1 MSQQQLA
8 PTAPDLWEQK
18 EIGLP
23 VITCSYRSALD
34 QVGRVF
40 TGALPLAILFGE
52 GKTGAGY
59 LIDRFLAGVEGD
71 VAVVRI
77 TTPCSDETSWM
88 REVVHGIGFESKDLE
103 LSDLENVFAMFLSYQ
118 KTHRHRTILCI
129 EELQHCGEWV
139 IDRIR
144 KFVEL
149 EAEGEFGLMVLV
161 SGRPS
166 LILQLDE
173 PSLGAT
179 STQAVQRIAIG
190 SLTLAETREFIK
202 WQIQSTGSA
211 DIAKAFEFDAITLIH
226 ELSKGMADAVSDL
239 CSKCLQLANKED
251 AAPVT
256 TDLVKTAE
264 QLLHPSPLTQQS
276 DADVKLMNFNGV
288 RLQKARLIVR
298 MNDVVV
304 QEHSLDRGHVLIGRG
319 ELCDIRIPSPPVS
332 RHHALLV
339 TSSDGVTI
347 VDLESTNGTFVDSYP
362 ISQHTLWNSCVIEI
376 GDCSIE
382 YVAGDNREAWGF
394 DAERP
399 DDIEPSSANLTTQ
412 TLETCDRED
421 LDEGG
426 DPGGA
431 PDGYKIKGNINRR
444 GEKIYHVQGS
454 WSYAATRIDASK
466 GERWFRSVEEA
477 VAAGWR
483 ASHRR

>member
-8 PTAPDLWEQK
+8 PTAPDLWKQK

-23 VITCSYRSALD
+23 VTTCSYHSALD

-40 TGALPLAILFGE
+40 TEALPLAILLGE
-52 GKTGAGY
+52 GTTGSSY

-77 TTPCSDETSWM
+77 TTPCSDEISWM
-88 REVVHGIGFESKDLE
+88 REVIRGIGFESKDLD
-103 LSDLENVFAMFLSYQ
+103 LSDLKKVFAMFLSFQ
-118 KTHRHRTILCI
+118 KTHRRRTILCI
-129 EELQHCGEWV
+129 EELQDCGRWV

-144 KFVEL
+144 KLVEF
-149 EAEGEFGLMVLV
+149 EAEGDFGLMVLV
-161 SGRPS
+161 SGQPS
-166 LILQLDE
+166 LVHLLDE
-173 PSLGAT
+173 LPLDAT

-190 SLTLAETREFIK
+190 TLTLAETREFIK
-202 WQIQSTGSA
+202 WRIQSTGSA

-226 ELSKGMADAVSDL
+226 EQSKGMVDAVSDL

-251 AAPVT
+251 STPVT
-256 TDLVKTAE
+256 TDLVRAAE
-264 QLLHPSPLTQQS
+264 ELLRPSSLTQQS
-276 DADVKLMNFNGV
+276 GADIELVNFNGV
-288 RLQKARLIVR
+288 RLQKPRLVVR
-298 MNDVVV
+298 INDVVV

-319 ELCDIRIPSPPVS
+319 ELCDIRIPSPSVS

-339 TSSDGVTI
+339 SSSDGVTI

-382 YVAGDNREAWGF
+382 FVAGANREAWGF

-399 DDIEPSSANLTTQ
+399 DDIEPSSANYTTQ

-421 LDEGG
+421 LGEDG
-426 DPGGA
+426 DPDRE
-431 PDGYKIKGNINRR
+431 PVDFKIKGNINRR
-444 GEKIYHVQGS
+444 GEKIYHVLGS
-454 WSYAATRIDASK
+454 WSYAATKIDTSK